1 MTFFFYYFCTGFLKC
16 NFMKKFFCNV
26 GLFLFFFSS
35 HSFATDLNTV
45 VIETKK
51 EKTYRISTGE
61 APRFFFNN
69 NRLELKGDV
78 ETSFD
83 MSEIKS
89 IYFASSGVTS
99 THSIEENLSV
109 IYQDGNSVRIEG
121 IEDGTEVILYSSEG
135 KVLKQVKAEYGSIV
149 ISLPDFKGLYL
160 LKVENQ
166 GYKFLRK

>member
-1 MTFFFYYFCTGFLKC
+1 
-16 NFMKKFFCNV
+16 MKNFFCNV

-69 NRLELKGDV
+69 NRLELKGNV

-99 THSIEENLSV
+99 THPIEENLSV

-121 IEDGTEVILYSSEG
+121 IEDGTEVILYSSDG

>member
-1 MTFFFYYFCTGFLKC
+1 
-16 NFMKKFFCNV
+16 MKKFFCNV
-26 GLFLFFFSS
+26 GVFLFFFSF

-99 THSIEENLSV
+99 THPI
-109 IYQDGNSVRIEG
+109 
-121 IEDGTEVILYSSEG
+121 
-135 KVLKQVKAEYGSIV
+135 
-149 ISLPDFKGLYL
+149 
-160 LKVENQ
+160 
-166 GYKFLRK
+166 

>member
-1 MTFFFYYFCTGFLKC
+1 
-16 NFMKKFFCNV
+16 MKKIFCNV

-89 IYFASSGVTS
+89 IYFASSDVTS
-99 THSIEENLSV
+99 VHPVEENLSV

-121 IEDGTEVILYSSEG
+121 IEDGTEVILYSSDG
-135 KVLKQVKAEYGSIV
+135 KVLKQVKAECGSMV